1 MIACCCLSSTL
12 NMCFLETAIALDVD
26 LTKVLNLISWCALP
40 KILLQVEQ
48 SQAGLKSLS
57 LSENTINQL
66 RENFVSIEKY
76 VRNVTDWNYFHL
88 LEGVCSVMRVSL
100 PPIFFTWNLLWFS
113 DFLLYQVMSGMPNI
127 NWQPWSDKVTQQCKK

>member
-1 MIACCCLSSTL
+1 MACHCLSSTL
-12 NMCFLETAIALDVD
+12 NMCFLENAIALDID
-26 LTKVLNLISWCALP
+26 LTEVLNLISWCALP

-57 LSENTINQL
+57 LSEKTINQL

-76 VRNVTDWNYFHL
+76 VRNETDWNYFHL
-88 LEGVCSVMRVSL
+88 LEGVCLVLIISL
-100 PPIFFTWNLLWFS
+100 RPVFFTWNLLWFF